1 MNVTAI
7 KRTLIK
13 QIPRP
18 SGSLSDI
25 LLSESE
31 VFIMKNHT
39 IKRIICAGTISAML
53 TAAVSSGFIQAV
65 ASPDS
70 DGIYFTNT
78 FESGTE
84 NWSGRGSASVS
95 LNSRNYYDGSGSLY
109 VSGRESEWNGA
120 SIELDSEEF
129 LPDESYSFSAAVLQ
143 TSGSDVTIQM
153 SIQQGSGDSASY
165 THIADC
171 TAKSGEWTK
180 LENIDFTIPA
190 NTGDLILYIET
201 PQDSGDLCSFYI
213 DNVQVAQ
220 KGKSS
225 SVVTGQG
232 TVAQQQINSDTIKIM
247 PVGDSITFG
256 YGEAGGYRK
265 YLYHALGQKGYTQID
280 MVGPEGPDSAS
291 FSYNNQNVTY
301 DNNHA
306 GYSGFTIKQQYPIPS
321 WGENGLYERLIS
333 KDAVKQ
339 AQPDIILLI
348 IGTNDMTANR
358 PLDSCEAELHDL
370 IDYMLADMPSD
381 SMIFMGSIPEFTAY
395 GGNAERI
402 ANYNSTVRK
411 VAEDYAK
418 TGRNVRFADVHGCL
432 NGTADLDTDNLH
444 PNGKGYEKM
453 GNFWAEVIDEYIL
466 ESQPVVTPPQT
477 TTTTTTTVTT
487 TTTTTTTT
495 EPVVPE
501 TEGDVNG
508 DGVFS
513 ISDVVLLQRWLLST
527 ADKKSIIWENADV
540 CKDNVLDAF
549 DLCLMRKIIVEK
561 R

>member
-13 QIPRP
+13 QIPRS

-31 VFIMKNHT
+31 IFIMKNHT
-39 IKRIICAGTISAML
+39 IKRIICAGTISAIL

-95 LNSRNYYDGSGSLY
+95 LNSRNYYDGSVSLY

-129 LPDESYSFSAAVLQ
+129 LPDESYSFSAVVLQ

-418 TGRNVRFADVHGCL
+418 AGRNVRFADVHGCL